1 MFRNATD
8 SLSKSK
14 NIVDELSDHNLMKVH
29 ARHLHRARI
38 MHIGVNVAS
47 LEDDKSLQDA
57 VLAIHASY
65 MYTFLQTR
73 SSKIIENHEGVTYA
87 F

>member
-1 MFRNATD
+1 
-8 SLSKSK
+8 
-14 NIVDELSDHNLMKVH
+14 
-29 ARHLHRARI
+29 